1 MVAMSII
8 AMTTVVEKAKTDYIT
23 KTAMVTI
30 AMRTVVMVIIAIA
43 ICHNGEKISNICM
56 T

>member
-1 MVAMSII
+1 MSII
-8 AMTTVVEKAKTDYIT
+8 AMTTVVEKAKTDYIIT

-30 AMRTVVMVIIAIA
+30 AMRTVVIVIIAIA